1 MRRKRRAPEAH
12 ENLERWLITYADLIT
27 LLMIFFVVMYALSK
41 LDQNKY
47 AVFAQSLQAEF
58 QRSDAIMEAP
68 SASAFLPTSP
78 VDVAPT
84 PLTGEGPDS
93 IPSERKQRLLQR
105 ERELQET
112 QAELEKAIR
121 AHGLEGQVSVA
132 NTPRGIVL
140 RLNDLVLFELGKAD
154 LRPEARPLLDEMAR
168 LFARIR
174 GTISVEG
181 HTDNIPIGPR
191 SPFRDNWE
199 LSTARALSV
208 VRYFT
213 ETKGLDPHK
222 FVAVGYGEYRPLVP
236 NTSDHNRQMNRR
248 VEIVILR

>member
-1 MRRKRRAPEAH
+1 MRKRRAHEAH
-12 ENLERWLITYADLIT
+12 ENHKRWLITYADLIT

-47 AVFAQSLQAEF
+47 AVFAQALQAEF
-58 QRSDAIMEAP
+58 RNADAILEAP
-68 SASAFLPTSP
+68 SASAFQPTSP
-78 VDVAPT
+78 VDEAPT
-84 PLTGEGPDS
+84 PRTGEGPDA
-93 IPSERKQRLLQR
+93 IPSETKRHLLQR
-105 ERELQET
+105 ERELQQM
-112 QAELEKAIR
+112 QAELEKTIR
-121 AHGLEGQVSVA
+121 AHGLEGRVSVA

-154 LRPEARPLLDEMAR
+154 LRPEALALLDELAR
-168 LFARIR
+168 LFSPIR

-181 HTDNIPIGPR
+181 HTDNIPIGPH

-213 ETKGLDPHK
+213 EVKGLDPRK

-236 NTSDHNRQMNRR
+236 NTSEQNRQKNRR

>member
-1 MRRKRRAPEAH
+1 MRRRRAHEAH

-41 LDQNKY
+41 LDQTKY
-47 AVFAQSLQAEF
+47 AVFAQALQAEF
-58 QRSDAIMEAP
+58 RNADAILEAP
-68 SASAFLPTSP
+68 SSSAFLPTSP
-78 VDVAPT
+78 VDEAPT
-84 PLTGEGPDS
+84 PRTGEGPDS
-93 IPSERKQRLLQR
+93 VPPETKHRLLQR
-105 ERELQET
+105 ERELQQM
-112 QAELEKAIR
+112 QAELEKTIR
-121 AHGLEGQVSVA
+121 DHGLEGRVSVA
-132 NTPRGIVL
+132 NVPRGIVL

-154 LRPEARPLLDEMAR
+154 LRPEAHALLDELAQ
-168 LFARIR
+168 LFAQIR

-181 HTDNIPIGPR
+181 HTDNIPIGSH

-213 ETKGLDPHK
+213 EVKRLDPRK

-236 NTSDHNRQMNRR
+236 NTSDQNRQKNRR